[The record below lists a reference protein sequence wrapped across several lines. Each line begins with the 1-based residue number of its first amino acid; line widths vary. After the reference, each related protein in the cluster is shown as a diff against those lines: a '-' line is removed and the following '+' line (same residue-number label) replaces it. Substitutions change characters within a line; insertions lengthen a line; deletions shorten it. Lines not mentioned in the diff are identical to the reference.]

1 MKTKEVVHKSN
12 RKFCEVTKVAVV
24 EEKMYDRT
32 ENSAK

>member
-12 RKFCEVTKVAVV
+12 RKFCEVTKVAVE
-24 EEKMYDRT
+24 EEKVYDRT